1 MRTRRLNDLPAALEA
16 GLTAIEDSL
25 EAAAPRTRAI
35 LLKRAGDLCASMGE
49 SRRALVWYGRAVDQY
64 LELRD
69 TAAAGLICRMILYVH
84 PDAVRARC
92 TLCWIDIAAGRHEQA
107 ATRVWEY
114 AEAARKAGQQQV
126 AAQQLGWMFDAAGEG
141 PLRERIV
148 FALLRLGDEER
159 AGSLSQRHDPAALA
173 LPGDQ
178 ASVWAQVM
186 EGTTSSGIPALAT
199 A

>member
-1 MRTRRLNDLPAALEA
+1 VRNRRLNDLPAALEA
-16 GLTAIEDSL
+16 GLTAIEASL
-25 EAAAPRTRAI
+25 ENAAPRTRGI

-49 SRRALVWYGRAVDQY
+49 GRRALVWYGRAVDQY

-84 PDAVRARC
+84 PGAVRARC

-107 ATRVWEY
+107 AAQIREY
-114 AEAARKAGQQQV
+114 AEAAGKAGQQQM

-148 FALLRLGDEER
+148 FALLRMGESEH
-159 AGSLSQRHDPAALA
+159 AGRLSQRHDPAADVQ
-173 LPGDQ
+173 PGAD
-178 ASVWAQVM
+178 AQMWSHLM
-186 EGTTSSGIPALAT
+186 EGNASTAGVLA
-199 A
+199 AA

>member
-1 MRTRRLNDLPAALEA
+1 VRNRRLNDLPAALEA
-16 GLTAIEDSL
+16 GLTAIEASL
-25 EAAAPRTRAI
+25 ENAAPRTRAI

-49 SRRALVWYGRAVDQY
+49 GRRALVWYGRAVDQY

-84 PDAVRARC
+84 PEAVRARC

-107 ATRVWEY
+107 ATRIWEY
-114 AEAARKAGQQQV
+114 AEAAGKAGQQQL

-148 FALLRLGDEER
+148 FALLRLGEDEH
-159 AGSLSQRHDPAALA
+159 AGRLSRRHDPAADA
-173 LPGDQ
+173 HPG
-178 ASVWAQVM
+178 AAAQVWSQLM
-186 EGTTSSGIPALAT
+186 EGTASATGVLA
-199 A
+199 AA

>member
-16 GLTAIEDSL
+16 GLSAIEASL
-25 EAAAPRTRAI
+25 ETAAPRTRAI

-49 SRRALVWYGRAVDQY
+49 SKRALAWYGRAVDQY

-92 TLCWIDIAAGRHEQA
+92 TLCWIDIAAGRQEQA
-107 ATRVWEY
+107 AARIWEY
-114 AEAARKAGQQQV
+114 AEAARNAGQEQI
-126 AAQQLGWMFDAAGEG
+126 AAQQLGWMFDAVGEG

-148 FALLRLGDEER
+148 FALLRLGEGER
-159 AGSLSQRHDPAALA
+159 AGTLSQRHDPAAA
-173 LPGDQ
+173 TVPGDR
-178 ASVWAQVM
+178 ATVWAQLM
-186 EGTTSSGIPALAT
+186 EGTASGVPVLA
-199 A
+199 AA